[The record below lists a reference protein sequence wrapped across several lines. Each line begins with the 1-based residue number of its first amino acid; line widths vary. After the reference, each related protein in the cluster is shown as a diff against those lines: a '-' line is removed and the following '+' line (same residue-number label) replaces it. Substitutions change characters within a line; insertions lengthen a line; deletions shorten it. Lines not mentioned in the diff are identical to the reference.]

1 MVIIVNVEN
10 NYDTILSNFL
20 QQNFIACYNI
30 VIDAILLPIII
41 YIIVYRADLT
51 SFCSSFCLSIMVY
64 NALNVRDRNGSVL
77 PNPRAKTKAK
87 VREAMA

>member
-41 YIIVYRADLT
+41 YIIVYRADLK
-51 SFCSSFCLSIMVY
+51 F
-64 NALNVRDRNGSVL
+64 
-77 PNPRAKTKAK
+77 
-87 VREAMA
+87 